1 VDDDGCMR
9 RPGVVHCILVKREG
23 WRRGILPGAATVAI
37 WVFNTFGTADLLFGF
52 YQGSR
57 ISLPAAPAC

>member
-1 VDDDGCMR
+1 MGDDGCMR

-37 WVFNTFGTADLLFGF
+37 WAFNAFGTADLRFGF
-52 YQGSR
+52 TRGAAYHSQ
-57 ISLPAAPAC
+57 LPQAC